1 MFKMFGFG
9 GVKCPRCE
17 HRNGDAS
24 GYCNQCGLT
33 LGAPRS
39 EPVLRDNRW
48 IPANDE
54 LAVYFGV
61 RQLSGIFS
69 KTLRVPT
76 TTRAYILQGDVAT
89 EVPQGEYELEGFFA
103 RLNNLLRDQH
113 AEILI
118 TRSTPL
124 PVEFNFTD
132 LHTAE
137 FLKVAARFTVGLKVE
152 HVPAFAQHFM
162 TAPGTVTTLQLHDL
176 LAPSVRQIA
185 AEFIGGRSMRDMST
199 NAALREQL
207 NERLQ
212 TALRQRLAEFGL
224 AAVHVETLA
233 LRHDKFDGN
242 RERIGSL
249 WLVADE
255 RHVQLEHVKQ
265 LDQLYDEEEWQAIW
279 RQEQKMRS
287 DFRRAELQQD
297 AAVSKAELTLQAG
310 ERMQAI
316 RAREIDLY
324 GRIIEAKTRKQAFEH
339 GAGTA
344 LAELEHEL
352 ARHKSLQAGEAA
364 EWDQVRRLAQIKMR
378 TELELAQQ
386 AGMEEKSLA
395 RQRFSH
401 QLYQQ
406 QLQHR
411 VQQALAIEDETHRRS
426 QLQLLR
432 KAENDAKLREQEIE
446 AEHHRARF
454 QGIAL
459 ANAAR
464 HREAERIHE
473 WEEEQHLARK
483 RELAR
488 SEVAR
493 DAGGQ
498 VQVAEINA
506 RLDELKRS
514 GANAES
520 MAQYEKLLRTI
531 ESEGIHQRQSQGLAR
546 QAMLD
551 QVAVEE
557 QRLELKLRE
566 QETQWQQAL
575 KKMEIEREER
585 FNRWKVEY
593 DGMVA
598 QQQHAADMARID
610 IDRLEAIGRM
620 SDSAKIAL
628 AATPNAQALSQ
639 LMRQQSQA
647 GMTPQQLQ
655 ALAGVVAAENSI
667 TPAEAMRIAREQVQD
682 ERAYRDGVGDKDRQ
696 HQLDLLRQ
704 QGGAV
709 HHHYAPAAPAVRRCQ
724 NGHAMP
730 PECIDAKFCPECG
743 APLAR

>member
-61 RQLSGIFS
+61 RQLSGIFT
-69 KTLRVPT
+69 KTLRVPAT
-76 TTRAYILQGDVAT
+76 ARAYILQGEQAT
-89 EVPQGEYELEGFFA
+89 EVPQGEYELEGFFT

-113 AEILI
+113 GEILI
-118 TRSTPL
+118 TRTTPL

-137 FLKVAARFTVGLKVE
+137 FLKLAARFTVGLQVE
-152 HVPAFAQHFM
+152 NVPAFAQHFM

-176 LAPSVRQIA
+176 LAPSVRQLA
-185 AEFIGGRSMRDMST
+185 AEFLGARPIRDMANT
-199 NAALREQL
+199 AALREQL
-207 NERLQ
+207 NERLHS
-212 TALRQRLAEFGL
+212 ALRQRLAEFGL
-224 AAVHVETLA
+224 AAVQVETLA
-233 LRHDKFDGN
+233 LRHDKYDDN
-242 RERIGSL
+242 RERVGSL
-249 WLVADE
+249 FLVADE
-255 RHVQLEHVKQ
+255 RQQQLEHVKQ

-287 DFRRAELQQD
+287 DYRRAELKQD
-297 AAVSKAELTLQAG
+297 AEEQML
-310 ERMQAI
+310 AI

-344 LAELEHEL
+344 LADLEHEL
-352 ARHKSLQAGEAA
+352 ARRKSARTGEAA

-378 TELELAQQ
+378 TEMELAQQ
-386 AGMEEKSLA
+386 AGLEEKALA

-401 QLYQQ
+401 TLYQQ

-411 VQQALAIEDETHRRS
+411 IQQALAIEDEEYRRR

-432 KAENDAKLREQEIE
+432 KAETDAKLREQEIE

-464 HREAERIHE
+464 HREAERIAE

-483 RELAR
+483 RDMAR
-488 SEVAR
+488 GEEAK
-493 DAGGQ
+493 DAGAR
-498 VQVAEINA
+498 VHVAEINA
-506 RLDELKRS
+506 RLEELKRG
-514 GANAES
+514 GASAES
-520 MAQYEKLLRTI
+520 IAQYEKLLRTI
-531 ESEGIHQRQSQGLAR
+531 EADGVQQRQTQNLAR

-557 QRLELKLRE
+557 QRLALKLRD
-566 QETQWQQAL
+566 QEAQWQQSL
-575 KKMEIEREER
+575 KKMEMERDER

-593 DGMVA
+593 DSMVA

-610 IDRLEAIGRM
+610 IERLEAIGGM
-620 SDSAKIAL
+620 SDTAKIAL
-628 AATPNAQALSQ
+628 AATPNAEALAR
-639 LMRQQSQA
+639 LMRQQAQA
-647 GMTPQQLQ
+647 AMSPEQLH

-667 TPAEAMRIAREQVQD
+667 TPGEAMRLAREEVRD
-682 ERAYRDGVGDKDRQ
+682 ERSYRDSVGDKERQ
-696 HQLDLLRQ
+696 HQLDLLRAQ
-704 QGGAV
+704 SAAGAAAAASAV
-709 HHHYAPAAPAVRRCQ
+709 PAAAAGQAATAARRCP
-724 NGHAMP
+724 NGHQLPAD
-730 PECIDAKFCPECG
+730 CAGAKFCPECG